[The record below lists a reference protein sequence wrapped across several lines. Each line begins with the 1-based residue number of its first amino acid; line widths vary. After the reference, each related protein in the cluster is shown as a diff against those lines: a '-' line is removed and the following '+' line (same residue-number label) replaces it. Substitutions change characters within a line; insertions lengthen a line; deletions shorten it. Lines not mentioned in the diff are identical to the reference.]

1 MIARLLCALLGHR
14 KPVRMAHAGFGGY
27 YEDLEC
33 PRCRCSVD
41 TALGF
46 PCSGCGRAAFFVT
59 KQPRAGELLDP
70 GRTVF
75 FAAHVEAGASA
86 RVECQWCGS
95 PEQIPLNV
103 AEVRTFWTDNGEAVR
118 PVQNETR

>member
-1 MIARLLCALLGHR
+1 MMARLLCALLGHR

-46 PCSGCGRAAFFVT
+46 PCRECKRAAFFVHT
-59 KQPRAGELLDP
+59 RPKAGKRVDVLD
-70 GRTVF
+70 GF
-75 FAAHVEAGASA
+75 FAAHLTEELPALFALN
-86 RVECQWCGS
+86 CQWCKW
-95 PEQIPLNV
+95 PFYDFN
-103 AEVRTFWTDNGEAVR
+103 AANVRTFWTHNGEAVR
-118 PVQNETR
+118 PARSAGQ